1 MIVEKNGVTYVLTDR
16 TQIDAFLTS
25 GWKPVE
31 EPPVPESP
39 SDTDTELPP
48 ANFESAPEGDG
59 QEDAP
64 GDGEGAAPEGDGQG
78 KRGRK

>member
-1 MIVEKNGVTYVLTDR
+1 MIVEKNGVTYVLTDQ

-31 EPPVPESP
+31 EPP
-39 SDTDTELPP
+39 
-48 ANFESAPEGDG
+48 APEMPPDTGT
-59 QEDAP
+59 ETAP
-64 GDGEGAAPEGDGQG
+64 DDFEPAPEGDGQG